1 MSFAQSRPE
10 VRDGLDSG
18 TLIRR
23 DETATSWTIEDSVEY
38 YRLDRWGC
46 GYFTIAE
53 NGNLLV
59 HPGATPDEAVDLK
72 KLVDRLRQ
80 RDLSPPILIRF
91 NGILRD
97 RMKELHE
104 CFQRSIDEHRYTA
117 KYRCVF
123 PIKVNQQRDVVEK
136 IIEFG
141 REFGF
146 GLEAGSKPELLAVV
160 AMTDPHMPIVCNG
173 FKDDEFI
180 QIAMFAQQIGRTV
193 IPIVEK
199 YSELE
204 RIVRIA
210 GEIGVRPQIGV
221 RVKLA
226 TRGEG
231 RWKSSGGYRSKFG
244 LTVAEVLK
252 ALAFLEERGMADCMK
267 LLHFHPGSQI
277 TNIVRLKS
285 AINEAVRIYADLYK
299 RGAGLQYLDI
309 GGGLGVDYDGSQSNS
324 ESSMNYTTQEYANNV
339 IYQVKTV
346 CDEAEVPH
354 PNLFTESGRAIAAHH
369 SVLVFDIV
377 GAAKQVVDSLPESIP
392 EEYEQPVWDLFY
404 AYREMT
410 IDNAIEYYHD
420 AQGYLDLAMN
430 LFSGGYLPLE
440 QRALAENLYF
450 AICSKVREFA
460 AQMEEVPDELMGLDS
475 MLSDIYFGNFSIFQS
490 MPDAWAIGQLFP
502 MMPIH
507 RLNEEP
513 SRHAVIGDITC
524 DSDGKIDGFIG
535 KGVKSE
541 TLRLH
546 PTNDE
551 PYYIGVFL
559 VGAYQEILGDLHNL
573 FGDTHAV
580 HVDAGGEQPVLANI
594 VKGDTVKEVLGYVQF
609 DEDQLIEK
617 LEGAVEQAVQEG
629 RIDNEQASKVIL
641 YYEKAL
647 RGYTYLS

>member
-1 MSFAQSRPE
+1 MSTES
-10 VRDGLDSG
+10 
-18 TLIRR
+18 I
-23 DETATSWTIEDSVEY
+23 ATWTIEDSVDY
-38 YRLDRWGC
+38 YRVDRWGC
-46 GYFTIAE
+46 GYFSIAE

-59 HPGATPDEAVDLK
+59 HPGNGPNESVDLK

-80 RDLSPPILIRF
+80 RELQPPILIRF

-97 RMKELHE
+97 RLRELHD
-104 CFQRSIDEHRYTA
+104 CFQRAIDVHEYKGR
-117 KYRCVF
+117 YRCVF

-136 IIEFG
+136 IIQYG

-160 AMTDPHMPIVCNG
+160 AMTDPQMPIVCNG

-199 YSELE
+199 FSELE
-204 RIVRIA
+204 KIVRIA
-210 GEIGVRPQIGV
+210 GEIGVRPQIGI

-226 TRGEG
+226 ARGEG

-252 ALAFLEERGMADCMK
+252 ALKYLEDRDMADCLK

-277 TNIVRLKS
+277 TNIGRLKS
-285 AINEAVRIYADLYK
+285 AINEAVRIYVDLYK
-299 RGAGLQYLDI
+299 RGAGLQLLDI
-309 GGGLGVDYDGSQSNS
+309 GGGLGVDYDGSQSNN
-324 ESSMNYTTQEYANNV
+324 ESSMNYTTQEYANDV
-339 IYQVKTV
+339 IYQVQTV
-346 CDEAEVPH
+346 CDEAGVPH
-354 PNLFTESGRAIAAHH
+354 PGLFTESGRAVAAHH
-369 SVLVFDIV
+369 SVLIFDIL
-377 GAAKQVVDSLPESIP
+377 GASRQVVSSLPDSVP
-392 EEYEQPVWDLFY
+392 DDYEQPVWDLFTTY
-404 AYREMT
+404 QELT
-410 IDNAIEYYHD
+410 QQNALESYHD
-420 AQGYLDLAMN
+420 AQNSLDLAMN
-430 LFSGGYLPLE
+430 LFSGGYLPLD
-440 QRALAENLYF
+440 QRALAESLFF

-460 AQMEEVPDELMGLDS
+460 AAMEFVPEELNNLDR

-502 MMPIH
+502 LMPIH

-513 SRHAVIGDITC
+513 TRHAVVGDITC
-524 DSDGKIDGFIG
+524 DSDGKIDCFIG
-535 KGVKSE
+535 NRSKME
-541 TLRLH
+541 TVRLH
-546 PTNDE
+546 VPNDQ

-580 HVDAGGEQPVLANI
+580 HVDAGGDQPVIANI
-594 VKGDTVKEVLGYVQF
+594 VKGDTVTEVLSYVQF
-609 DEDQLIEK
+609 DEDDLIEK
-617 LEGAVEQAVQEG
+617 LEAAVERAVQEG
-629 RIDNEQASKVIL
+629 RINNEQAGKVIL

>member
-1 MSFAQSRPE
+1 MATT
-10 VRDGLDSG
+10 DSP
-18 TLIRR
+18 
-23 DETATSWTIEDSVEY
+23 ATWSIDDSVDC

-46 GYFTIAE
+46 GYFSVAE

-59 HPGATPDEAVDLK
+59 HPGTGPSESVDLK
-72 KLVDRLRQ
+72 QLVDRLRQ
-80 RDLSPPILIRF
+80 RDLRPPVLIRF

-97 RMKELHE
+97 RLRELSD
-104 CFQRSIDEHRYTA
+104 CFKRAIDEHEYQGR
-117 KYRCVF
+117 YRCVF

-136 IIEFG
+136 IIQYG

-160 AMTDPHMPIVCNG
+160 AMTDPEMPIVCNG

-199 YSELE
+199 FSELE

-210 GEIGVRPQIGV
+210 GEIGVRPRIGV

-226 TRGEG
+226 ARGEG

-252 ALAFLEERGMADCMK
+252 ALKYLEDRDMADCMC

-277 TNIVRLKS
+277 TNIGRLKS
-285 AINEAVRIYADLYK
+285 AINEAVRIYVDLYK
-299 RGAGLQYLDI
+299 RGAGLQLLDI
-309 GGGLGVDYDGSQSNS
+309 GGGLGVDYDGSQSNN
-324 ESSMNYTTQEYANNV
+324 ESSMNYTTQEYANDV
-339 IYQVKTV
+339 IYQVQTV
-346 CDEAEVPH
+346 CDEAGVPH
-354 PNLFTESGRAIAAHH
+354 PGLFTESGRAVAAHH
-369 SVLVFDIV
+369 SVLVFDV
-377 GAAKQVVDSLPESIP
+377 LGAARQVVDDLPDSVP
-392 EEYEQPVWDLFY
+392 EEYEQPVWDLFSTY
-404 AYREMT
+404 QELTAQ
-410 IDNAIEYYHD
+410 NALESYHD
-420 AQGYLDLAMN
+420 AQNSLDLAMN
-430 LFSGGYLPLE
+430 LFSGGYLPLD
-440 QRALAENLYF
+440 QRALAESLFF

-460 AQMEEVPDELMGLDS
+460 AAMEFMPEELTKLDS

-513 SRHAVIGDITC
+513 TRHAVIGDITC
-524 DSDGKIDGFIG
+524 DSDGKIDRFIG
-535 KGVKSE
+535 NRSIME
-541 TLRLH
+541 TVRLH
-546 PTNDE
+546 ALNDE
-551 PYYIGVFL
+551 PYYVGVFL

-580 HVDAGGEQPVLANI
+580 HVDAGGDQPVIANI
-594 VKGDTVKEVLGYVQF
+594 VKGDTVSEVLGYVQF
-609 DEDQLIEK
+609 DDDELIEK
-617 LEGAVEQAVQEG
+617 LEGAVEQAVQQG
-629 RIDNEQASKVIL
+629 RIDNEQAGKVIM